1 MIKMNTKIIL
11 PIAVVLA
18 VIATAGIMFAI
29 GFDQQ
34 PDVTTNTRKVS
45 HSLPAPLS
53 GRSRGR

>member
-1 MIKMNTKIIL
+1 MNTKIIL